1 MSHIRDTFVVT
12 MSVRRSKFEI
22 YVDVL
27 IEIKKGSQ
35 KPTKIMYG
43 ANLSWKPLQK
53 ILKSL
58 VQQNLITEIEGT
70 KKDKRTKSRYN
81 LTNKGEN
88 VVRYFIKARNLVELS
103 LKDVD

>member
-1 MSHIRDTFVVT
+1 MVT

-43 ANLSWKPLQK
+43 ANLSWKPLQN

-103 LKDVD
+103 PKDVD

>member
-1 MSHIRDTFVVT
+1 MSHIKDTLVVI
-12 MSVRRSKFEI
+12 MSARRSKFEI

-27 IEIKKGSQ
+27 IEIKNGSQ

-43 ANLSWKPLQK
+43 ANLSWKPLQQ

-58 VQQNLITEIEGT
+58 VQQNLIIEFEGT
-70 KKDKRTKSRYN
+70 RKDKRTKSRYQ

-103 LKDVD
+103 PKDVD